1 MSVSVPTVGGGTT
14 AVLGTK
20 FVVGLAN
27 TGIGLGVAIW
37 SAVAGAA
44 SLAAGAVTLGRGRR
58 VSTGESLGE

>member
-1 MSVSVPTVGGGTT
+1 M
-14 AVLGTK
+14 GTK

-27 TGIGLGVAIW
+27 TGIGLGAAIW
-37 SAVAGAA
+37 TAVAGAA